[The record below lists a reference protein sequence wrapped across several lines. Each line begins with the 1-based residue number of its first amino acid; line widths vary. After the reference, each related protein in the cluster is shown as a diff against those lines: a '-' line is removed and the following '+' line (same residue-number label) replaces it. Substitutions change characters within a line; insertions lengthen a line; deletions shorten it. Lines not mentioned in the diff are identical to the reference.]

1 MRSCFGGVVRCA
13 CCHVALLK
21 EKEKGGV
28 RPILLIFLSPLNL
41 ACSVWSMPVAY
52 SQTIVIFDSSRNKP
66 DPLGELKS
74 FVSHDSVEL
83 ALLKVGPRPTGQI
96 RRVRCRM
103 RKSSSTLKNLREH
116 EREVRKNL
124 IMDAAISL
132 FGHKSF
138 KEVGMRDIA
147 RQAGISPASIYRYF
161 ADRDDLFVEA
171 FARQCQEMEGRLQS
185 ILRKASDR
193 TAEETARDFVQYLLE
208 HGSFFEMMT
217 HFMIH
222 GTIKE
227 SAVARFNE
235 MERRLLDVFDQIFVQ
250 AGVKGNVRL
259 VSHAFFAALNGI
271 LITFRNYPGRTTE
284 ETRRHVH
291 RLASLVATI
300 FEKGA
305 V

>member
-1 MRSCFGGVVRCA
+1 
-13 CCHVALLK
+13 
-21 EKEKGGV
+21 
-28 RPILLIFLSPLNL
+28 
-41 ACSVWSMPVAY
+41 
-52 SQTIVIFDSSRNKP
+52 
-66 DPLGELKS
+66 
-74 FVSHDSVEL
+74 
-83 ALLKVGPRPTGQI
+83 
-96 RRVRCRM
+96 M
-103 RKSSSTLKNLREH
+103 RKSSSTLKDLREQ
-116 EREVRKNL
+116 EREARKNL

-235 MERRLLDVFDQIFVQ
+235 MERRLLDVFDQIFVA

-284 ETRRHVH
+284 ETKRHVH

>member
-1 MRSCFGGVVRCA
+1 
-13 CCHVALLK
+13 
-21 EKEKGGV
+21 
-28 RPILLIFLSPLNL
+28 
-41 ACSVWSMPVAY
+41 
-52 SQTIVIFDSSRNKP
+52 
-66 DPLGELKS
+66 
-74 FVSHDSVEL
+74 
-83 ALLKVGPRPTGQI
+83 
-96 RRVRCRM
+96 
-103 RKSSSTLKNLREH
+103 
-116 EREVRKNL
+116 
-124 IMDAAISL
+124 MDAAISL

-250 AGVKGNVRL
+250 AGVRGNVRL